1 MNDPMIQPLIQ
12 RAIGCLFGVLLTLSA
27 FVGGLA
33 NAAWAQD
40 DWYIGLEGR
49 ERAQYLNNQD
59 FDDHSGD
66 NSWTWTQRLAASIE
80 GFVAPSVKARL
91 NVQSA
96 VMSGAQT
103 SPIDANVLDLREA
116 YLEFGNDARS
126 LRVGR
131 QDLALGSQ
139 RLFGTRDGTNVRRGW
154 DGVRAKVTNGAW
166 TFDAFALALVDV
178 EPDGV
183 FNDRSD
189 DDRLLSG
196 LYATGPAPM
205 GKIDVYLIYA
215 ETDDRATIEGISDQQ
230 RYSAGLRSFG
240 EAGPVF
246 WNWEAI
252 YQWGQHGD
260 LDISAWTLASN
271 TGYRFDAAWS
281 PEIMVSANIASGD
294 RNSGDG
300 TLGTFDALYPRG
312 NYFSDAA
319 VLGPAN
325 FYNLNPYLKLSPTKQ
340 LSLSFDVN
348 WFWRLEDEDGVYGA
362 PGNVLRAPIAGAGD
376 FVATGASLGAAY
388 QINENVSAEII
399 YAHNAPGDFIT
410 DTGPSEPVDFL
421 ELTLRFTL

>member
-1 MNDPMIQPLIQ
+1 MSIRFSSLLI
-12 RAIGCLFGVLLTLSA
+12 IFGALLTSTSFAYAAPGSWQTA
-27 FVGGLA
+27 FEA
-33 NAAWAQD
+33 RERIQYFNNSNFDPAQTDD
-40 DWYIGLEGR
+40 DWL
-49 ERAQYLNNQD
+49 
-59 FDDHSGD
+59 
-66 NSWTWTQRLAASIE
+66 WTQRLAASIE

-103 SPIDANVLDLREA
+103 SPVDANVLDLREA
-116 YLEFGNDARS
+116 YLEFGNDARWI
-126 LRVGR
+126 RVGR

-139 RLFGTRDGTNVRRGW
+139 RLIGTRDGTNVRRGW
-154 DGVRAKVTNGAW
+154 DGVRAKVSKGTWAV
-166 TFDAFALALVDV
+166 DAFALALVDV

-189 DDRLLSG
+189 DSRLLSG
-196 LYATGPAPM
+196 LYATGPALI
-205 GKIDVYLIYA
+205 GDIDVYLIYA
-215 ETDDRATIEGISDQQ
+215 ETDDRATIEGIADQQ
-230 RYSAGLRSFG
+230 RYSAGFRSFG
-240 EAGPVF
+240 DAGPVF

-260 LDISAWTLASN
+260 LDVSAWTLASN

-325 FYNLNPYLKLSPTKQ
+325 FYNLNPYLTLTPTEQ
-340 LSLSFDVN
+340 LSLSLDVN

-388 QINENVSAEII
+388 QINETVSAEII
-399 YAHNAPGDFIT
+399 YAHNAPGNFIA